1 MKKNKVKKLQL
12 SRETLHILTSSEA
25 QTVVGAS
32 LMSCMS
38 TATGICY
45 AAGTTCPMHTDDS
58 DSGRPNGD
66 GRR

>member
-45 AAGTTCPMHTDDS
+45 AATTCPMYTDPEG
-58 DSGRPNGD
+58 GRPNG
-66 GRR
+66 GRRR